1 MLELLLM
8 DEDVQKVIKQL
19 IKYAEKNVVDYERMV
34 KISLGK
40 IPHPV
45 LDDKKFEIELP
56 NDIRVVFSIEEHP
69 VGMCKHISISQDL
82 QLPIYED
89 ILLVL
94 SYFGFKSKLGD
105 KKVSHDYLEECIVD
119 GKECSAINVIERV
132 IL

>member
-19 IKYAEKNVVDYERMV
+19 IKYAEKNTIDYERMV
-34 KISLGK
+34 NISK
-40 IPHPV
+40 SNIQHPV
-45 LDDKKFEIELP
+45 LNDKNFEAELP
-56 NDIRVVFSIEEHP
+56 NNIRVVFSIEEHP

-105 KKVSHDYLEECIVD
+105 SKVSHDYLEDCLVD